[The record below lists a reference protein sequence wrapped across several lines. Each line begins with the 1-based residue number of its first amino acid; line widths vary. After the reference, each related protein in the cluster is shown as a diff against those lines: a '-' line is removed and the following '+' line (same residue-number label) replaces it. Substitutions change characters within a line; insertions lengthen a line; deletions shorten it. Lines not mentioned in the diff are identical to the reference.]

1 MITNTTYKMYK
12 TSGNID
18 SSMHGDYVPTL
29 NYIKDICVDKQPVN
43 DEILLK
49 SYGSKDMVTNR
60 LFYPFKD
67 AIIDNDCVLKILNLD
82 GTDKEVYEVR
92 NVIRWDSYTELLV
105 CQLD

>member
-1 MITNTTYKMYK
+1 MITNTTYKLYKK
-12 TSGNID
+12 TSNVD
-18 SSMHGDYVPTL
+18 SNSHGDYITSLTYV
-29 NYIKDICVDKQPVN
+29 KDIRVDKQPVN

-67 AIIDNDCVLKILNLD
+67 AIIDNDCVLKILNTD
-82 GTDKEVYEVR
+82 GTDAEVYEVR